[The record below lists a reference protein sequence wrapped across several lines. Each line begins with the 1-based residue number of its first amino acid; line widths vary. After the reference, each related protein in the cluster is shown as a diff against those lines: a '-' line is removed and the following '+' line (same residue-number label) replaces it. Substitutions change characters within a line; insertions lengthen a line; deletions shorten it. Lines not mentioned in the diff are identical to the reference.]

1 MQEVI
6 NNREQTCNWYG
17 IDLARDSFEEVD
29 RKVGE
34 HQGMLRRANGCR
46 SLTDVGWSVEGAL
59 VRRPPHTMFADVVDK
74 MYQVGFCR
82 QDPDRLYPERLSVL
96 IAFNLTRPDLDLA
109 NQRGAAWAVIRWGM
123 WARRWELVD
132 DVKILVP
139 SPALFDEYTTAE
151 DLALL
156 IRDCYRPSPFTLRS

>member
-59 VRRPPHTMFADVVDK
+59 VRRPRARGEAPHARAARAR
-74 MYQVGFCR
+74 GGHA
-82 QDPDRLYPERLSVL
+82 PRLPAL
-96 IAFNLTRPDLDLA
+96 
-109 NQRGAAWAVIRWGM
+109 
-123 WARRWELVD
+123 
-132 DVKILVP
+132 
-139 SPALFDEYTTAE
+139 SPALST
-151 DLALL
+151 
-156 IRDCYRPSPFTLRS
+156 R